1 MRGRSTAP
9 KTALTLIAAFAL
21 GLVLHMVRAARAD
34 DHDGAVHDA
43 GAVQGDDAAGRAP
56 SGGSYTPRPSG
67 HGGDKHDLQLG
78 SRRARGVVRVPI
90 DGTVDLGLAAL
101 LKRVFDKHGDAG
113 VLLLDINTLGGRVD
127 AAIQMRDALLA
138 SKAKTIAYVHPR
150 AISAGA
156 LIALACDVIVVSPGA
171 SIGAATPIQIG
182 SDGAQ
187 PVSEK
192 MVSYFRTEMRTTA
205 EAKGR
210 RGDIAE
216 AMVDA
221 SVEIAGL
228 DPAGKLLTMDTDSA
242 LEFGI
247 ADARASDVAEALAA
261 VGLSG
266 VTPVDIHENWAEKL
280 VRLVTDPVVS
290 GFLMSIGTLGLMIEL
305 YAPGLSLPGAIGV
318 LCLSLFFGGHL
329 IVNLAG
335 LEELILLALGVG
347 LLALEVFVIPGFGAA
362 GISGILCIMA
372 SLVLTTIGLP
382 LGVLLQTGAWVE
394 PLTRVAMALGITIV
408 LMIVALRFLPRTRA
422 MGGLILSSTL
432 ASNVTPDGPASFVSA
447 DETRFAGKVGVA
459 ESDLRPVG
467 VARFGDAR
475 VDVISEG
482 GYVRAGTRVRV
493 LEVEGARIVV
503 RALEGDGSSDEDI
516 A

>member
-1 MRGRSTAP
+1 V
-9 KTALTLIAAFAL
+9 IAACAL
-21 GLVLHMVRAARAD
+21 GLVLICQHDQVVRVAHADEREAGVRDGGAAEAANAAR
-34 DHDGAVHDA
+34 
-43 GAVQGDDAAGRAP
+43 
-56 SGGSYTPRPSG
+56 SYTPRPSG
-67 HGGDKHDLQLG
+67 HGADKHDLALG
-78 SRRARGVVRVPI
+78 ARGARGVVRVPI
-90 DGTVDLGLAAL
+90 DGTIDLGLAAL
-101 LKRVFDKHGDAG
+101 LKRVFEKHGDAG
-113 VLLLDINTLGGRVD
+113 VIVLDINTLGGRVD

-138 SKAKTIAYVHPR
+138 SKAKTVAYVHPR

-156 LIALACDVIVVSPGA
+156 LIALACDVIVVAPGG
-171 SIGAATPIQIG
+171 SIGAATPVQLG
-182 SDGAQ
+182 SDGAE

-221 SVEIAGL
+221 SVEIPGL

-247 ADARASDVAEALAA
+247 ADARASDLSEALAA
-261 VGLSG
+261 LGLAG
-266 VTPVDIHENWAEKL
+266 VTPIAVQENWAEKL
-280 VRLVTDPVVS
+280 VRFVTDPVVS

-335 LEELILLALGVG
+335 LEELILLALGVS

-394 PLTRVAMALGITIV
+394 PLTRVAVALGVTV
-408 LMIVALRFLPRTRA
+408 LLMIVALRFLPRTRA
-422 MGGLILSSTL
+422 MSGLVLSSAL
-432 ASNVTPDGPASFVSA
+432 ASNVTPEGPSSFVSA
-447 DETRFAGKVGVA
+447 DETRFRGQEGVA

-467 VARFGDAR
+467 VARIGDAR

-503 RALEGDGSSDEDI
+503 RALAEDGSSGEDI

>member
-1 MRGRSTAP
+1 MRGRSTP
-9 KTALTLIAAFAL
+9 TTTALTLVAAFVL
-21 GLVLHMVRAARAD
+21 GLALHLVRVVHAED
-34 DHDGAVHDA
+34 DADA
-43 GAVQGDDAAGRAP
+43 GAAQADEAARSAP
-56 SGGSYTPRPSG
+56 YTPRPSG
-67 HGGDKHDLQLG
+67 HGADKHDLQLG

-101 LKRVFDKHGDAG
+101 LKRVFEKHADAG

-138 SKAKTIAYVHPR
+138 SKAKTVAYVHPR

-156 LIALACDVIVVSPGA
+156 LIALACDVIVVAPGA

-192 MVSYFRTEMRTTA
+192 MVSYFRAEMRTTA

-216 AMVDA
+216 AMVDP

-242 LEFGI
+242 LEFGF

-261 VGLSG
+261 VGLAG

-280 VRLVTDPVVS
+280 VRFVTDPVVS

-305 YAPGLSLPGAIGV
+305 YAPGLGLPGAIGV

-382 LGVLLQTGAWVE
+382 IGVLLKTGAWVE
-394 PLTRVAMALGITIV
+394 PLTRVAIALAITV
-408 LMIVALRFLPRTRA
+408 ALMIVALRFLPRSRA

-432 ASNVTPDGPASFVSA
+432 ASNVTPEGPSSFVSA
-447 DETRFAGKVGVA
+447 DETRFAGQVGVA

-475 VDVISEG
+475 VDVVSEG

-503 RALEGDGSSDEDI
+503 RAVEGDGSSAEDI